1 MEVHTDRRCL
11 SLEATTECMQDTAKC
26 RWFYSLTTFF
36 FFLYLVFAFVRNEK
50 KKINLIFRRFSKRVF
65 YIFIIPVTLL
75 KCETTQRCGQ
85 TFFVLYSSTSRFC
98 SWKIYTREPARDQ
111 SCAQDDCW
119 SCDTSKHQWSC
130 SPLETGNLTAIFSA
144 KSSLIVDLRWWHHC
158 HESDSQTVIAP
169 SLLHRLVV
177 VSVVVAVLYL
187 QILTPNH

>member
-1 MEVHTDRRCL
+1 MSQSRSNHRMHAGHRKMSMILFSHHFLLFSL
-11 SLEATTECMQDTAKC
+11 S
-26 RWFYSLTTFF
+26 R
-36 FFLYLVFAFVRNEK
+36 VRVCQKWK

-130 SPLETGNLTAIFSA
+130 SPWETESFSNSLGEVKFDCGPEVVTPLSWVWQSNSHRSFALTSC
-144 KSSLIVDLRWWHHC
+144 RR
-158 HESDSQTVIAP
+158 
-169 SLLHRLVV
+169 RLWCKFVV
-177 VSVVVAVLYL
+177 TAVLYL